1 MHKTTIWCLHRGF
14 FPPTLTNRMT
24 AEHMLGQTATLW
36 RGSWRMLLLMS
47 TDGAD
52 KRIRVSPH
60 ILGDGHD
67 GRWLVGIM
75 HHAVKKNER
84 IGKGGKFASQCQD
97 SWRWRTPSP
106 VEHDSRWA
114 ANERQPAA
122 VRSQRRAKCASPWQ
136 TTITFKL
143 TQFCVIK
150 YNNRGH
156 LLNALAHISVEF
168 REHCVAA
175 CWTSLSGNHLPAWWQ
190 TVAAQYSKGKVNFNR
205 HNVVA

>member
-1 MHKTTIWCLHRGF
+1 MKEK
-14 FPPTLTNRMT
+14 P
-24 AEHMLGQTATLW
+24 
-36 RGSWRMLLLMS
+36 
-47 TDGAD
+47 
-52 KRIRVSPH
+52 
-60 ILGDGHD
+60 
-67 GRWLVGIM
+67 
-75 HHAVKKNER
+75 
-84 IGKGGKFASQCQD
+84 KGGKFASQCQD

-122 VRSQRRAKCASPWQ
+122 VRSQRCAKCASPWQ

-143 TQFCVIK
+143 TPFCLIK

-175 CWTSLSGNHLPAWWQ
+175 CWSSLSGNHLPAWWQ
-190 TVAAQYSKGKVNFNR
+190 TVAAQHSKGKVNFNS
-205 HNVVA
+205 HSSNIVYKYKLVWQSFTASKLAHC